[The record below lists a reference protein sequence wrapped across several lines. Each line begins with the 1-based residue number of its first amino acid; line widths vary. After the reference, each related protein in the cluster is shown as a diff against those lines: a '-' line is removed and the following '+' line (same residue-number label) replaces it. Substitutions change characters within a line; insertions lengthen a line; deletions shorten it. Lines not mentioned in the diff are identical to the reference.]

1 MKTPHA
7 LGMVFLAVAATL
19 AIEESRIARLRDDV
33 KQPMVGSSGKSGD
46 GSAAGAAADKTGK
59 GEGATAPAKTERQIK
74 PKVDPAGAGKEE
86 ESFTKTVRK
95 MWDNPAGKAMMNQG
109 VKVAVAMMYEN
120 YLEGL
125 SLNKEEGD
133 YLKNL
138 LGKSISDQQE
148 LGMKFMGATP
158 EERTA
163 LTAEME
169 KRRVEN
175 EEAIK
180 TFLNDEEDY
189 KNYTSYRDRLP
200 EHQQLDGI
208 RAVMNG
214 KGATMDEATEG
225 KLIEAMYQAR
235 TQMDAPDYSG
245 PKAFEEMA
253 KGNITDN
260 FERSWKEQDEKLTA
274 QTNGILSA
282 AQQEAFAEYRKQAK
296 EMQAMGIKM
305 AEQMMSGKEP
315 ELKKTDYHK

>member
-1 MKTPHA
+1 MKTPRA
-7 LGMVFLAVAATL
+7 LGMVILAVAATL
-19 AIEESRIARLRDDV
+19 AIEESRIAKLRDEV
-33 KQPMVGSSGKSGD
+33 KTPLATASGKTVD
-46 GSAAGAAADKTGK
+46 PSAAVASADKPGK
-59 GEGATAPAKTERQIK
+59 GETTAAPTKTERQIK
-74 PKVDPAGAGKEE
+74 LKAAASAEGKED

-109 VKVAVAMMYEN
+109 VKVAVAMMYED

-125 SLNKEEGD
+125 DLTKEEGD

-158 EERTA
+158 EERSA
-163 LTAEME
+163 LTAEIE

-175 EEAIK
+175 EESIK
-180 TFLNDEEDY
+180 TFLNDDEDY
-189 KNYTSYRDRLP
+189 QNYTNYRDRLP
-200 EHQQLDGI
+200 ERQQLEGI

-214 KGATMDEATEG
+214 KGASLDQATEG

-235 TQMDAPDYSG
+235 TQIDGPDYSG

-253 KGNITDN
+253 KGNITEN
-260 FERSWKEQDEKLTA
+260 FERSWQQQDEKLTA
-274 QTNGILSA
+274 QTNGILNA

-296 EMQAMGIKM
+296 EMQSMGIKM
-305 AEQMMSGKEP
+305 AEQMMSGKKE
-315 ELKKTDYHK
+315 K